1 MSAKRYCLIHRENE
15 VVGDTHMT
23 TDMDRLNE
31 MQKVEKKIDLL
42 AYST

>member
-1 MSAKRYCLIHRENE
+1 MSATRYCLIHRENE
-15 VVGDTHMT
+15 VVRDTHMT
-23 TDMDRLNE
+23 TDMDRLNK